1 MIVNVVLDDDD
12 TRLVEEIKRKKG
24 NKNTAQIVRES
35 IRCHHAF
42 LFEQNYQYIDNCYKP
57 SSRPTMTPE
66 ERAEIDENWDR

>member
-42 LFEQNYQYIDNCYKP
+42 LFEQNKLCQILC
-57 SSRPTMTPE
+57 
-66 ERAEIDENWDR
+66 